1 MRLTCLAAALV
12 LSALLSGSLL
22 AQGAE
27 PAAPLVDEIYI
38 ENIAPQSLTFGLSN
52 DNETWDRFGLGA
64 GEVGV
69 FGGAETW
76 YFLILTE
83 GVELRYRLDTQ
94 GSYRLYW
101 NDIDLRWDLL
111 TCAEPACGR
120 AIDEDEEEE

>member
-1 MRLTCLAAALV
+1 MRLSRIPAAFV
-12 LSALLSGSLL
+12 LSALLSCSSL
-22 AQGAE
+22 AQDTE
-27 PAAPLVDEIYI
+27 PAAPLRDEIYI
-38 ENIAPQSLTFGLSN
+38 ENIAPQPLTSGLSN

-64 GEVGV
+64 EEVGV
-69 FGGAETW
+69 FGGSETW

-120 AIDEDEEEE
+120 AIDEEEEE